1 MSAAPISPEFPF
13 ESHYVEVHGS
23 KMHYID
29 EGTGDPVL
37 FLHGNPTSSYLW
49 RNIIPY
55 LSDHARCIT
64 PDLIGM
70 GKSDKPDIPYRFT
83 DHYRYI
89 TGFIEALN
97 LKNITFVIHDWGS
110 GLGFHYAMQNEGRI
124 DGNNSASFWA
134 AQGFVGGLP
143 TGVMLAKYLVAD
155 ESNTTIS
162 FASFFGSGLAT
173 VCCVCVSDRNK
184 AALVAGYSAGLFVGT
199 GMHLLEKK

>member
-1 MSAAPISPEFPF
+1 MKFKK
-13 ESHYVEVHGS
+13 VEEIFVVRTVLAVLLCSLLVFSVH
-23 KMHYID
+23 
-29 EGTGDPVL
+29 
-37 FLHGNPTSSYLW
+37 
-49 RNIIPY
+49 
-55 LSDHARCIT
+55 
-64 PDLIGM
+64 
-70 GKSDKPDIPYRFT
+70 
-83 DHYRYI
+83 
-89 TGFIEALN
+89 
-97 LKNITFVIHDWGS
+97 
-110 GLGFHYAMQNEGRI
+110 AMQNEDRI

-184 AALVAGYSAGLFVGT
+184 AALIAGYSAGLFVGT